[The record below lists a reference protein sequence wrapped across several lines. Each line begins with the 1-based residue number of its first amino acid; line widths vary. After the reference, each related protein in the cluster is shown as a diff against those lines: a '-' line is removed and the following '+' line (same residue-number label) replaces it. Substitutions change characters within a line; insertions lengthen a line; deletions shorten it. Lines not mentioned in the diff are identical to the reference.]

1 LDPQDT
7 SKKNEGKNIMKIAI
21 IGIGGVGGYFGGKLA
36 MHYSTNKDV
45 DIIFIARGKHLKE
58 IQNNGLKVITEH
70 GTFIAKP
77 DKAIDNPAS
86 CDIFDVIIFC
96 VKSYD
101 LENSAKLFK
110 NCVNEQTVAITVLNG
125 VNNAERLKRILPDA
139 QILDGCVYISAFIE
153 QAGMVCQAGGTCKF
167 FFGSEIENK
176 KYIKIEQILKDAGIA
191 AEYRKDIKEI
201 VWEKYLFV
209 SPLASA
215 TSFYQKTFGEIME
228 DSESKNFLKGLLKET
243 EDISTFQKVKLSHDI
258 FQKSLDKIAL
268 FPYETKSSLQMDF
281 EKKKNTEF
289 DIFAGYIV
297 KYAKAHGIDV
307 PFHEKV
313 YNVLSGA

>member
-1 LDPQDT
+1 
-7 SKKNEGKNIMKIAI
+7 MKIAI
-21 IGIGGVGGYFGGKLA
+21 IGVGGVGGYFGGKLA
-36 MHYSTNKDV
+36 KHYANKKDV
-45 DIIFIARGKHLKE
+45 DITFIARGKHLEE
-58 IQNNGLKVITEH
+58 IQNNGLKVITEQ

-86 CDIFDVIIFC
+86 CSIFDLIIFC

-101 LENSAKLFK
+101 LEDSAKLFK

-125 VNNAERLKRILPDA
+125 VNNAERLKRVLPDA
-139 QILDGCVYISAFIE
+139 QILDGCVYISAFIK
-153 QAGMVCQAGGTCKF
+153 QAGIVCQAGGTCKF
-167 FFGSEIENK
+167 FFGSDTENK
-176 KYIKIEQILKDAGIA
+176 KYIKIEKVLKDAAIT

-228 DSESKNFLKGLLKET
+228 DAESKNLLQGLLKET
-243 EDISTFQKVKLSHDI
+243 EYIAKFQKVDLSNDI

-268 FPYETKSSLQMDF
+268 FPYDTKSSLQMDF
-281 EKKKNTEF
+281 EKKKNTEL

-297 KYAKAHGIDV
+297 EYAKEHRIDA
-307 PFHEKV
+307 PLHEKV
-313 YNVLSGA
+313 YNVLSRTSK

>member
-1 LDPQDT
+1 
-7 SKKNEGKNIMKIAI
+7 MKIAI
-21 IGIGGVGGYFGGKLA
+21 MGVGGVGGCFGGKLA
-36 MHYSTNKDV
+36 RHYINNKNV
-45 DIIFIARGKHLKE
+45 DITFIARGKHLKE
-58 IQNNGLKVITEH
+58 IQNNGLKVITEQ

-77 DKAIDNPAS
+77 DRAIDNPAS
-86 CDIFDVIIFC
+86 CGMFDIIIFC

-101 LENSAKLFK
+101 LEESAKLLR
-110 NCVNEQTVAITVLNG
+110 NCVNEQTVVITVLNG
-125 VNNAERLKRILPDA
+125 VNNAERLKRVLPDT
-139 QILDGCVYISAFIE
+139 QILDGCVYISAFIKK
-153 QAGMVCQAGGTCKF
+153 AGMVCQAGGTCKF
-167 FFGSEIENK
+167 FFGSDIENK

-201 VWEKYLFV
+201 VWEKYMFV

-228 DSESKNFLKGLLKET
+228 DAKCKNLLQGLLKET
-243 EDISTFQKVKLSHDI
+243 ENIATFQKLNLPNDI

-281 EKKKNTEF
+281 EKKKNTEL
-289 DIFAGYIV
+289 DIFTGYIV
-297 KYAKAHGIDV
+297 KYAKAHGVDV

-313 YNVLSGA
+313 YKVLSGA

>member
-1 LDPQDT
+1 
-7 SKKNEGKNIMKIAI
+7 MKIAI
-21 IGIGGVGGYFGGKLA
+21 IGVGGVGGYFGGKLA
-36 MHYSTNKDV
+36 MHYANNKDV
-45 DIIFIARGKHLKE
+45 DVTFIARGKHLKE
-58 IQNNGLKVITEH
+58 IQNNGLKVITQQ

-77 DKAIDNPAS
+77 DKAIDNPVS
-86 CDIFDVIIFC
+86 GSIFDLIIFC

-101 LENSAKLFK
+101 LEDSAKLFK

-125 VNNAERLKRILPDA
+125 VNNTERLKRVLLDA
-139 QILDGCVYISAFIE
+139 QILNGCVYISAFVKEPGI
-153 QAGMVCQAGGTCKF
+153 VCQAGGTCKF
-167 FFGSEIENK
+167 FFGSDTEK
-176 KYIKIEQILKDAGIA
+176 KNYIKIEQVLKDAGIA

-228 DSESKNFLKGLLKET
+228 DEQCKNLLQGLLKET
-243 EDISTFQKVKLSHDI
+243 EGVAKFQKVNLPKDI

-268 FPYETKSSLQMDF
+268 FPYDTKSSLQMDF
-281 EKKKNTEF
+281 EKKKNTEL

-297 KYAKAHGIDV
+297 NFAKEHELDV
-307 PFHEKV
+307 PVHEKV
-313 YNVLSGA
+313 YNVLSGKAK

>member
-1 LDPQDT
+1 
-7 SKKNEGKNIMKIAI
+7 MKIAI
-21 IGIGGVGGYFGGKLA
+21 IGVGGVGGYFGGKLA
-36 MHYSTNKDV
+36 THYANNKDV
-45 DIIFIARGKHLKE
+45 DITFIARGKHLKE
-58 IQNNGLKVITEH
+58 IQNNGLKVITEQ

-86 CDIFDVIIFC
+86 GGIFDLLIFC

-110 NCVNEQTVAITVLNG
+110 NCVNEQTLAITVLNG
-125 VNNAERLKRILPDA
+125 VNNAERLKTVLPDV
-139 QILDGCVYISAFIE
+139 QVLDGCVYISAFIKE
-153 QAGMVCQAGGTCKF
+153 AGIVCQAGGTCKF
-167 FFGSEIENK
+167 FFGSDTENK
-176 KYIKIEQILKDAGIA
+176 NYIKIEQVLKDAGIA
-191 AEYRKDIKEI
+191 AEYRKDIEEI

-228 DSESKNFLKGLLKET
+228 DEQCKNLLKGLLKET
-243 EDISTFQKVKLSHDI
+243 EGVAKFQKVNLPKDI

-268 FPYETKSSLQMDF
+268 FPYDTKSSLQMDF
-281 EKKKNTEF
+281 EKKKNTEL

-297 KYAKAHGIDV
+297 KYAKEHGIDV
-307 PFHEKV
+307 PLHEEV
-313 YNVLSGA
+313 YKVLSGKAR

>member
-1 LDPQDT
+1 
-7 SKKNEGKNIMKIAI
+7 MKIAI
-21 IGIGGVGGYFGGKLA
+21 IGVGGVGGYFGGKLA
-36 MHYSTNKDV
+36 MHYANNKDV
-45 DIIFIARGKHLKE
+45 DVTFIARGKHLKE
-58 IQNNGLKVITEH
+58 IQNNGLKVITQQ

-77 DKAIDNPAS
+77 DKAIDNPVS
-86 CDIFDVIIFC
+86 GSIFDLIIFC

-101 LENSAKLFK
+101 LEDSAKLFK

-125 VNNAERLKRILPDA
+125 VNNAERLKRVLLDA
-139 QILDGCVYISAFIE
+139 QILNGCVYISAFVKEPGI
-153 QAGMVCQAGGTCKF
+153 VCQAGGTCKF
-167 FFGSEIENK
+167 FFGSDTEK
-176 KYIKIEQILKDAGIA
+176 KNYIKIEQVLKDAGIA

-228 DSESKNFLKGLLKET
+228 DEQCKNLLQGLLKET
-243 EDISTFQKVKLSHDI
+243 EGVAKFQKVNLPKDI

-268 FPYETKSSLQMDF
+268 FPYDTKSSLQMDF
-281 EKKKNTEF
+281 EKKKNAEL

-297 KYAKAHGIDV
+297 NFAKEHELDV
-307 PFHEKV
+307 PVHEKV
-313 YNVLSGA
+313 YNVLSGKAK

>member
-1 LDPQDT
+1 
-7 SKKNEGKNIMKIAI
+7 MKIAI
-21 IGIGGVGGYFGGKLA
+21 IGVGGVGGYFGGKLSA
-36 MHYSTNKDV
+36 HYAHKKDV
-45 DIIFIARGKHLKE
+45 DITFIARGKNLEE
-58 IQNNGLKVITEH
+58 IQKNGLKVITEQ
-70 GTFIAKP
+70 GTIIAKP
-77 DKAIDNPAS
+77 DKAIADPAS
-86 CDIFDVIIFC
+86 CGIFDLIIFC

-125 VNNAERLKRILPDA
+125 VNNAERLKRVLPDA
-139 QILDGCVYISAFIE
+139 QILNGCVYISAFIRE
-153 QAGMVCQAGGTCKF
+153 AGIVCQAGGTCKF
-167 FFGSEIENK
+167 YFGSDTDNE
-176 KYIKIEQILKDAGIA
+176 KYIKIEQFLKDAGIT

-228 DSESKNFLKGLLKET
+228 DSESKNLLQGLLKEI
-243 EDISTFQKVKLSHDI
+243 ESIAKFQKVNLPNDI
-258 FQKSLDKIAL
+258 FQKSLDKITL

-281 EKKKNTEF
+281 ERKKNTEL

-297 KYAKAHGIDV
+297 EYAKEHGIDV
-307 PFHEKV
+307 PLHEKV
-313 YNVLSGA
+313 YKLLTSVHP

>member
-1 LDPQDT
+1 
-7 SKKNEGKNIMKIAI
+7 MKIAI
-21 IGIGGVGGYFGGKLA
+21 IGVGGAGGYFGGKLA
-36 MHYSTNKDV
+36 KHYANKKDV
-45 DIIFIARGKHLKE
+45 EITFIARGKHLEE
-58 IQNNGLKVITEH
+58 IQNNGLKVITEQ
-70 GTFIAKP
+70 GTFIDKP

-86 CDIFDVIIFC
+86 CGIFDLIIFC

-101 LENSAKLFK
+101 LEDSAKLFK

-125 VNNAERLKRILPDA
+125 VNNAERLKRVLPDA
-139 QILDGCVYISAFIE
+139 QILDGCVYISAFIK
-153 QAGMVCQAGGTCKF
+153 QAGIVCQAGGTCKF
-167 FFGSEIENK
+167 FFGSDTENK
-176 KYIKIEQILKDAGIA
+176 KYIKIEQVLKDAAIT

-228 DSESKNFLKGLLKET
+228 DAESKNLLQGLLKET
-243 EDISTFQKVKLSHDI
+243 EYIAKFQKVDLSNDI

-268 FPYETKSSLQMDF
+268 FPYDTKSSLQMDF
-281 EKKKNTEF
+281 EKKKNTEL

-297 KYAKAHGIDV
+297 DYAKKHRIDA
-307 PFHEKV
+307 PLHEKV
-313 YNVLSGA
+313 YNVLSRTSK

>member
-1 LDPQDT
+1 
-7 SKKNEGKNIMKIAI
+7 MKIAI
-21 IGIGGVGGYFGGKLA
+21 IGVGGVGGYFGGKLA
-36 MHYSTNKDV
+36 THYANNKNV
-45 DIIFIARGKHLKE
+45 DITFIARGKHLKE
-58 IQNNGLKVITEH
+58 IQNNGLKVITEQ

-77 DKAIDNPAS
+77 DQAIDNPAS
-86 CDIFDVIIFC
+86 GSIFDLIIFC

-101 LENSAKLFK
+101 LEDSAKLLQ
-110 NCVNEQTVAITVLNG
+110 NYVNEQTIAITVLNG
-125 VNNAERLKRILPDA
+125 VNNAERLKHILHDA
-139 QILDGCVYISAFIE
+139 RILDGCVYISAFIK
-153 QAGMVCQAGGTCKF
+153 QAGIVCQARGTCKF
-167 FFGSEIENK
+167 FFGSDVENK
-176 KYIKIEQILKDAGIA
+176 KYVKIEEGLKDAGIA

-228 DSESKNFLKGLLKET
+228 DVKCKELLQGLLKET
-243 EDISTFQKVKLSHDI
+243 ENIARFQKVNLPNDI

-281 EKKKNTEF
+281 EKKKSTEL
-289 DIFAGYIV
+289 DIFAEYII
-297 KYAKAHGIDV
+297 KYAKEHGIDV

-313 YNVLSGA
+313 YNVLSGKA

>member
-1 LDPQDT
+1 
-7 SKKNEGKNIMKIAI
+7 MKIAI
-21 IGIGGVGGYFGGKLA
+21 IGVGGVGGYFGGKLA
-36 MHYSTNKDV
+36 MHYANNKDV
-45 DIIFIARGKHLKE
+45 DVTFIARGKHLKE
-58 IQNNGLKVITEH
+58 IQNNGLKVITQQ

-77 DKAIDNPAS
+77 DKAIDNPVS
-86 CDIFDVIIFC
+86 GSIFDLIIFC

-101 LENSAKLFK
+101 LEDSAKLFK

-125 VNNAERLKRILPDA
+125 VNNTERLKRVLLDA
-139 QILDGCVYISAFIE
+139 QILNGCVYISAFVKEPGI
-153 QAGMVCQAGGTCKF
+153 VCQAGGTCKF
-167 FFGSEIENK
+167 FFGSDTEK
-176 KYIKIEQILKDAGIA
+176 KNYIKIEQVLKDAGIA

-228 DSESKNFLKGLLKET
+228 DEQCKNLLQGLLKET
-243 EDISTFQKVKLSHDI
+243 EGVAKFQKVNLPKDI

-268 FPYETKSSLQMDF
+268 FPYDTKSSLQMDF
-281 EKKKNTEF
+281 EKKKNAEL

-297 KYAKAHGIDV
+297 NFAKEHELDV
-307 PFHEKV
+307 PVHEKV
-313 YNVLSGA
+313 YNVLSGKAK

>member
-1 LDPQDT
+1 
-7 SKKNEGKNIMKIAI
+7 MKIAI
-21 IGIGGVGGYFGGKLA
+21 MGVGGVGGYFGGKLA
-36 MHYSTNKDV
+36 TYYENNNDV
-45 DIIFIARGKHLKE
+45 DITFIARGKHLEE

-77 DKAIDNPAS
+77 DKALDNPAS
-86 CDIFDVIIFC
+86 CGVFDLIIFC

-110 NCVNEQTVAITVLNG
+110 DCVNEQTVAITVLNG
-125 VNNAERLKRILPDA
+125 VNNAERLKRVLSDA
-139 QILDGCVYISAFIE
+139 QILDGCVYISTFIKE
-153 QAGMVCQAGGTCKF
+153 AGIVCQAGGTCKF
-167 FFGSEIENK
+167 FFGSDTENK
-176 KYIKIEQILKDAGIA
+176 KYVQIEQVLKDAGIA

-228 DSESKNFLKGLLKET
+228 HAQCKNLLQGLLKET
-243 EDISTFQKVKLSHDI
+243 EDIAKFQKVNLPNDI

-281 EKKKNTEF
+281 EKKKNTEL

-297 KYAKAHGIDV
+297 EYAKAHGLDV
-307 PFHEKV
+307 PLHEKV
-313 YNVLSGA
+313 YNVLSRKSD

>member
-1 LDPQDT
+1 
-7 SKKNEGKNIMKIAI
+7 
-21 IGIGGVGGYFGGKLA
+21 VGGYFGGKLA
-36 MHYSTNKDV
+36 THYATNKDV
-45 DIIFIARGKHLKE
+45 DITFIARGKHLEE
-58 IQNNGLKVITEH
+58 IQNNGLKVVTEH

-77 DKAIDNPAS
+77 DKAVDNNAS
-86 CDIFDVIIFC
+86 CGIFDLLIFC

-110 NCVNEQTVAITVLNG
+110 NCVNEQTVVITVLNG
-125 VNNAERLKRILPDA
+125 VNNAERLQRILPHA
-139 QILDGCVYISAFIE
+139 QILDGCVYISAFIK
-153 QAGMVCQAGGTCKF
+153 QAGMVFQAGGTCKF
-167 FFGSEIENK
+167 FFGSDIENK
-176 KYIKIEQILKDAGIA
+176 KYIKIEQILKDAGIT

-228 DSESKNFLKGLLKET
+228 NAECKNLLQGLLKET
-243 EDISTFQKVKLSHDI
+243 ERIAKFQNVNLPNDI

-281 EKKKNTEF
+281 EKKKNTEL

-297 KYAKAHGIDV
+297 EYAKEHGIDV

-313 YNVLSGA
+313 YEVLSRRIS

>member
-1 LDPQDT
+1 M
-7 SKKNEGKNIMKIAI
+7 KEKNIMKIAI
-21 IGIGGVGGYFGGKLA
+21 IGVGGVGGYFGGKLA
-36 MHYSTNKDV
+36 AHYANKKDIK
-45 DIIFIARGKHLKE
+45 IIFIARGKHLEE
-58 IQNNGLKVITEH
+58 IQNNGLKVITEQ

-86 CDIFDVIIFC
+86 CGIFDLIIFC

-101 LENSAKLFK
+101 LEDSAKLFR
-110 NCVNEQTVAITVLNG
+110 NCVNEQSVAITVLNG
-125 VNNAERLKRILPDA
+125 VNNAERLKCVLPDV
-139 QILDGCVYISAFIE
+139 QILNGCVYISAFVKE
-153 QAGMVCQAGGTCKF
+153 PGMVCQVGGTCKF
-167 FFGSEIENK
+167 FFGSDTENK
-176 KYIKIEQILKDAGIA
+176 KYIKIEQVLKDGGIT

-228 DSESKNFLKGLLKET
+228 DAGSKNLLQGLLKET
-243 EDISTFQKVKLSHDI
+243 ENIAKFQKVDLPNDI

-281 EKKKNTEF
+281 ERKKNTEL

-297 KYAKAHGIDV
+297 KYAKEHGIDV

-313 YNVLSGA
+313 YNVLRGGNQHRW

>member
-1 LDPQDT
+1 
-7 SKKNEGKNIMKIAI
+7 MKIAI
-21 IGIGGVGGYFGGKLA
+21 IGVGGVGGYFGGKLA
-36 MHYSTNKDV
+36 SHYANEKDV
-45 DIIFIARGKHLKE
+45 DITFIARGKHLEE
-58 IQNNGLKVITEH
+58 IQNNGLKVITEQ

-86 CDIFDVIIFC
+86 CGVFDLIIFC

-101 LENSAKLFK
+101 LEDSAKLFK
-110 NCVNEQTVAITVLNG
+110 NCVNKQTVAITVLNG
-125 VNNAERLKRILPDA
+125 VNNAERLKCVLPDA
-139 QILDGCVYISAFIE
+139 QILNGCVYISAFVKE
-153 QAGMVCQAGGTCKF
+153 PGMVCQAGGTCKF
-167 FFGSEIENK
+167 FFGSNTENN
-176 KYIKIEQILKDAGIA
+176 KYIKIEQVLKDGGIT
-191 AEYRKDIKEI
+191 AEYRKDIKKI

-228 DSESKNFLKGLLKET
+228 DAESKNLLQGLLKET
-243 EDISTFQKVKLSHDI
+243 ENIAKFQKVDLSNDI

-281 EKKKNTEF
+281 ERKKNTEL

-297 KYAKAHGIDV
+297 EYAKEHGIDV
-307 PFHEKV
+307 PLHEKV
-313 YNVLSGA
+313 YKVLRGGNQDRW